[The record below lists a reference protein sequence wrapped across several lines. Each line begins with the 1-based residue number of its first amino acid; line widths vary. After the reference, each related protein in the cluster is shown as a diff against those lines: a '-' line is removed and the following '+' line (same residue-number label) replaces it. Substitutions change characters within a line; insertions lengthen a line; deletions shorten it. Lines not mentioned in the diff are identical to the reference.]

1 LCPNQDA
8 TPLSRLSGEHQ
19 GTTLLSDSNFIFVEL
34 AGIENLRSFDG
45 LAVGAFTDMRGKRVV
60 VNLED
65 FPAYLSNTLEVLES
79 TRTATGEL
87 VGLPIDMEMH
97 DHKGGAGW
105 IKAVQLSDKPDVL
118 RFLVDWTEDGE
129 GVIKSNKRRYF
140 SPTFD
145 PNQKIVLGGSL
156 TNWPAS
162 RDSKYRMKLRPI
174 ELSQQIQEIDMDKP
188 EWMNDLLELGNKF
201 LSAFEGRKPEPP
213 QEESTKE
220 NDMPELT
227 VAEFMQTP
235 EAVAEL
241 ERRADER
248 AAQLLQAEQL
258 KNKVADF
265 AKRITSGGAYGL
277 AVKAEELSAAILALP
292 EIEKVLELVGKIADA
307 KIANFSEAGSGGH
320 KDEPTGGNVPDEIK
334 PLVRSWVA
342 AGRDAAEFFAVNPE
356 LGLSATDYNLSEFAK
371 QEEK

>member
-1 LCPNQDA
+1 
-8 TPLSRLSGEHQ
+8 
-19 GTTLLSDSNFIFVEL
+19 LSDSNFIFVDL
-34 AGIENLRSFDG
+34 AGLENLKTFDG

-79 TRTATGEL
+79 TRTETGEL
-87 VGLPIDMEMH
+87 VGLPIDMDAH
-97 DHKGGAGW
+97 NHKGGAGW
-105 IKAVQLSDKPDVL
+105 IKGIQLSDKPDVL

-129 GVIKSNKRRYF
+129 GVIRSNKRRYF

-145 PNQKIVLGGSL
+145 PIQKIVLGGSL

-174 ELSQQIQEIDMDKP
+174 ELSQQIQEIDMENTFTWEK
-188 EWMNDLLELGNKF
+188 LSELGDKIID
-201 LSAFEGRKPEPP
+201 AIKGRKPEPSP
-213 QEESTKE
+213 EPTKE
-220 NDMPELT
+220 NDMPELS

-241 ERRADER
+241 ERRASER
-248 AAQLLQAEQL
+248 AAELLQAEQL

-265 AKRITSGGAYGL
+265 AKRITSGEAYGL
-277 AVKAEELSAAILALP
+277 AIKAEELTAAILALP
-292 EIEKVLELVGKIADA
+292 EAEKVLELVGKIADA
-307 KIANFSEAGSGGH
+307 KIANFSEQGSGGK
-320 KDEPTGGNVPDEIK
+320 KDEPKGNQVPDDVK
-334 PLVRSWVA
+334 PLVRAWVA
-342 AGRDAAEFFAVNPE
+342 AGRDAVEFFAINPE
-356 LGLSATDYNLSEFAK
+356 LGMSAADYNLSEFAK

>member
-1 LCPNQDA
+1 
-8 TPLSRLSGEHQ
+8 
-19 GTTLLSDSNFIFVEL
+19 LSDSNFIFVDL
-34 AGIENLRSFDG
+34 AGLENLKTFDG

-79 TRTATGEL
+79 TRTETGEL
-87 VGLPIDMEMH
+87 VGLPIDMDAH
-97 DHKGGAGW
+97 NHKGGAGW
-105 IKAVQLSDKPDVL
+105 IKGIQPSDKPDVL

-129 GVIKSNKRRYF
+129 GVIRGNKRRYF

-145 PNQKIVLGGSL
+145 PIQKIVLGGSL

-174 ELSQQIQEIDMDKP
+174 ELSQQIQEIDMENTFTWEK
-188 EWMNDLLELGNKF
+188 LSELGDKIID
-201 LSAFEGRKPEPP
+201 AIKGRKPEPP
-213 QEESTKE
+213 QEEPTKE
-220 NDMPELT
+220 NDMPELS

-241 ERRADER
+241 ERRANER
-248 AAQLLQAEQL
+248 AAELLQAEQL

-265 AKRITSGGAYGL
+265 AKRITSGEAYGL
-277 AVKAEELSAAILALP
+277 TLKAEELTAAILALP
-292 EIEKVLELVGKIADA
+292 EAEKVLELVGKIAAA
-307 KIANFSEAGSGGH
+307 KIANFSEKGTGGH
-320 KDEPTGGNVPDEIK
+320 EEDLKGGNVPEAIK
-334 PLVRSWVA
+334 PLVQQWVNAGMSA
-342 AGRDAAEFFAVNPE
+342 ASFFEQNPE
-356 LGLSATDYNLSEFAK
+356 LGMNAADYNLSEFAK